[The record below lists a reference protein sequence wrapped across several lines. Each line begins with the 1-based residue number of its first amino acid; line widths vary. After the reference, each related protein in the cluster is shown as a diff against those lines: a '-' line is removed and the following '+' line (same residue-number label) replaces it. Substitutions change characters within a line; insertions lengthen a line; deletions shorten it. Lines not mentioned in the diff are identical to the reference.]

1 MQSFDRATQQYFRLL
16 EALDQAVIATDAAG
30 AIVDGR
36 TWQTVEGSGR
46 KPAQDLDEHNSYP
59 ALQTAGALLR
69 PGLTGTNVM
78 DLVIGCCL

>member
-1 MQSFDRATQQYFRLL
+1 M
-16 EALDQAVIATDAAG
+16 
-30 AIVDGR
+30 VDGR
-36 TWQTVEGSGR
+36 TWQTIEGSGR
-46 KPAQDLDEHNSYP
+46 KPAQDLAEHNSYP